1 MRCNGIRSRDHA
13 RRDHTRRDPARIA
26 GRTLLLLAV
35 AIGTMAAVPVAG
47 QTLTLRDAIAIAR
60 EGNPALRASDDQHE
74 AAEARVRET
83 RSGHLPTLTAGAS
96 YTWHQEPNIVFPIH
110 RAGVFPPLDD
120 RIFESSV
127 QAVLPLFS
135 GGKVL
140 RRTDAARA
148 AATQQR
154 LRGDAARQDLLRQL
168 VRLYLG
174 AAEIQNRRTL
184 IASRLA
190 DLRVRRSEAAALEA
204 EGRMSAPQVALL
216 DAQLHALR
224 ADSMQVVQ
232 GREELAWR
240 LAQLTGSETPVYPD
254 IEGLRPT
261 TRVVTATAA
270 SALGDNVDWRI
281 AQATLRQ
288 AEAEASAAGRAF
300 YPDISAFALYQYRS
314 GGSAWDP
321 AGEWAAG
328 LRLSLPLFDGGRSI
342 AAVSATQAQRRAAE
356 EQVRAME
363 LRVRTDMEISAGAR
377 RAAAQR
383 LGAIEEAVRQKE
395 SVVAAQQELHR
406 AGRLALSELLTQETE
421 LLQLSLQAASLT
433 YAAAEAEL
441 DYHRAAGSLTT
452 EIALAITG
460 DHTP

>member
-13 RRDHTRRDPARIA
+13 RRDHARTA
-26 GRTLLLLAV
+26 DRLLLFLAV

-47 QTLTLRDAIAIAR
+47 QTLTLRDAIGIAM
-60 EGNPALRASDDQHE
+60 EGNPSLRAVLEQHD

-83 RSGHLPTLTAGAS
+83 RSGHLPMLSAGAS

-120 RIFESSV
+120 RIFESNV

-148 AATQQR
+148 AASQQQ
-154 LRGDAARQDLLRQL
+154 LRGEAARQELLRQL
-168 VRLYLG
+168 VLLYLG
-174 AAEIQNRRTL
+174 AAEIENRRTL
-184 IASRLA
+184 ITSRLA
-190 DLRVRRSEAAALEA
+190 DLRVRRTEAAALA
-204 EGRMSAPQVALL
+204 SEGRMSAPQFALL

-224 ADSMQVVQ
+224 ADSMHVVQ

-254 IEGLRPT
+254 IAGVHPSAIAVPDAATPT
-261 TRVVTATAA
+261 V
-270 SALGDNVDWRI
+270 GENVDWRI
-281 AQATLRQ
+281 AQAALRQ

-300 YPDISAFALYQYRS
+300 FPDISAFAMYNYRS
-314 GGSAWDP
+314 GGTAWDP

-328 LRLSLPLFDGGRSI
+328 VRLSLPLFDGGRSI

-356 EQVRAME
+356 EQAHAME
-363 LRVRTDMEISAGAR
+363 LRVRTELEISAAAR
-377 RAAAQR
+377 RMAAER
-383 LGAIEEAVRQKE
+383 LRATEEAVREKGRF
-395 SVVAAQQELHR
+395 VTAQQELHR

-433 YAAAEAEL
+433 VAAAEAEL
-441 DYHRAAGSLTT
+441 DFHRAAGSLTT